1 MTTMTELEIP
11 EARDVGTLVANL
23 DIRTR
28 AWIDGEPADAV
39 SGETFPRINPATGV
53 EIAQVAAGDSADVDA
68 AVRGARAAFE
78 SGVWAHAAPRTRK
91 KVLMRFAELIEQHAD
106 ELALL
111 ETLDM
116 GKPIRDSR
124 NVDVPLAAQ
133 CISYYGEAVDKV
145 YDEVAPTDRDSV
157 VMVVREPLGVVGAV
171 VPWNFPLL
179 MASWKIGPAL
189 ATGNSVVLKPAE
201 QSPLTAL
208 RLGELAAEAGLPDG
222 VLQIVPGFGETAGQ
236 ALGRHPGVD
245 MITFTGSTEVG
256 KLFLRYSGES
266 NMKRVAL
273 ECGGKSPHVVLP
285 DADLDAAAM
294 GIAWG
299 VFYNQGEVCNAGSRL
314 LVHDD
319 IKDALLERVVK
330 VSERIQ
336 PGDPLDPK
344 TRMGAIVDQTQLDR
358 VLGYIESGRSEGAEL
373 HLGGNR
379 VLEETGGLFVEPT
392 IFDAVSNEMV
402 IAREEI
408 FGPVLS
414 TIGFDDGRGRAPNR
428 QRHHL
433 RACGC
438 RLDQRRRQGAPL
450 CTRAPCRSRLG
461 EHVRRGRHH
470 VSVRRLQAIGIRSRQ
485 VDPRARQVH
494 RSQGHLDQHRVASQ
508 TSEAGKPGARSSS
521 PSASSRSFTTSG
533 DHASPP

>member
-28 AWIDGEPADAV
+28 AWIDGKPADAV

-124 NVDVPLAAQ
+124 KVDVPLAAQ

-189 ATGNSVVLKPAE
+189 ATGNSVVLEARR
-201 QSPLTAL
+201 AV
-208 RLGELAAEAGLPDG
+208 AAHGAPTRRAG
-222 VLQIVPGFGETAGQ
+222 
-236 ALGRHPGVD
+236 
-245 MITFTGSTEVG
+245 
-256 KLFLRYSGES
+256 
-266 NMKRVAL
+266 
-273 ECGGKSPHVVLP
+273 GG
-285 DADLDAAAM
+285 
-294 GIAWG
+294 
-299 VFYNQGEVCNAGSRL
+299 
-314 LVHDD
+314 
-319 IKDALLERVVK
+319 
-330 VSERIQ
+330 
-336 PGDPLDPK
+336 
-344 TRMGAIVDQTQLDR
+344 
-358 VLGYIESGRSEGAEL
+358 
-373 HLGGNR
+373 
-379 VLEETGGLFVEPT
+379 
-392 IFDAVSNEMV
+392 
-402 IAREEI
+402 
-408 FGPVLS
+408 
-414 TIGFDDGRGRAPNR
+414 GRA
-428 QRHHL
+428 
-433 RACGC
+433 A
-438 RLDQRRRQGAPL
+438 
-450 CTRAPCRSRLG
+450 
-461 EHVRRGRHH
+461 
-470 VSVRRLQAIGIRSRQ
+470 
-485 VDPRARQVH
+485 
-494 RSQGHLDQHRVASQ
+494 
-508 TSEAGKPGARSSS
+508 
-521 PSASSRSFTTSG
+521 
-533 DHASPP
+533 